1 MHHNYLILEKDKQQ
15 AFLSRGCNCA
25 PQPHTRQLDVF
36 RHSCNKLDAFDWLKD
51 IKPSNV
57 FPASDF
63 VEVRFKNS
71 RKDFFVASPDL
82 DLKTGDIVAV
92 EASPGHDIGI
102 VTLTGEV
109 VKLQMKNK
117 KVNPAQNELKRIYRK
132 AKVSDIEKWVTAVK
146 QEDSTMFRSREI
158 AGSLNLEMKI
168 SDVEYQGDR
177 TKAIFYYTADDRV
190 DFRELIRALADAF
203 GVRIEMRQI
212 GMRQE
217 ASRLGGIGS
226 CGRELC
232 CATWLTRFRSVSTNS
247 ARTQQLSLNP
257 QKMAGQCSK
266 LKCCINYENAC
277 YEDMIKDFP
286 NTEAALKTKAGTA
299 FFQKIDVL
307 KKQIGYSYKDN
318 PGRIIML
325 DVERVKEIQ
334 KMNAFNKEPEEL
346 MEERHDNDIPD
357 DNNYQQ
363 QSHGLEDSLT
373 RFDKPQKKTKGKRRK
388 RKNKSSK
395 KPSSQ

>member
-1 MHHNYLILEKDKQQ
+1 LEKEKQH
-15 AFLSRGCNCA
+15 AFLSRGCHCA

-36 RHSCNKLDAFDWLKD
+36 RHSCNKLDAFDWLKN
-51 IKPSNV
+51 IKPPDLYPPSNY
-57 FPASDF
+57 

-71 RKDFFVASPDL
+71 RKEFFIAAPDL

-109 VKLQMKNK
+109 VRLQMKTK
-117 KVNPAQNELKRIYRK
+117 KVHPDQNELKRVYRR

-146 QEDSTMFRSREI
+146 QEDTTMFRSREI
-158 AGSLNLEMKI
+158 ADTLNLDMKI

-190 DFRELIRALADAF
+190 DFRELIRDLADAF

-232 CATWLTRFRSVSTNS
+232 CATWLTKFRSVSTNS

-277 YEDMIKDFP
+277 YEDILKDFP
-286 NTEAALKTKAGTA
+286 DTDIKLRTKAGKA
-299 FFQKIDVL
+299 FFQKMDIL
-307 KKQIGYSYKDN
+307 NKQIGYAYEDK
-318 PGRIIML
+318 PGRTIML

-334 KMNAFNKEPEEL
+334 RMNADNKKPDELIEESQIN
-346 MEERHDNDIPD
+346 DNLAD
-357 DNNYQQ
+357 DSFQQENN
-363 QSHGLEDSLT
+363 GLEDSLT
-373 RFDKPQKKTKGKRRK
+373 RFDKPQKKSRNKRRR
-388 RKNKSSK
+388 RKSKSSK
-395 KPSSQ
+395 NPSNQ

>member
-1 MHHNYLILEKDKQQ
+1 MEKEKQH
-15 AFLSRGCNCA
+15 AFLSRGCHCA

-36 RHSCNKLDAFDWLKD
+36 RHSCNKLDAFDWLKN
-51 IKPSNV
+51 IKPPDLYPPSNY
-57 FPASDF
+57 

-71 RKDFFVASPDL
+71 RKEFFIAAPDL

-109 VKLQMKNK
+109 VRLQMKTK
-117 KVNPAQNELKRIYRK
+117 KVHPDQNELKRVYRR

-146 QEDSTMFRSREI
+146 QEDTTMFRSREI
-158 AGSLNLEMKI
+158 ADTLNLDMKI

-190 DFRELIRALADAF
+190 DFRELIRDLADAF

-232 CATWLTRFRSVSTNS
+232 CATWLTKFRSVSTNS

-277 YEDMIKDFP
+277 YEDILKDFP
-286 NTEAALKTKAGTA
+286 DTDIKLRTKAGKA
-299 FFQKIDVL
+299 FFQKMDIL
-307 KKQIGYSYKDN
+307 NKQIGYAYEDK
-318 PGRIIML
+318 PGRTIML

-334 KMNAFNKEPEEL
+334 RMNADNKKPDELIEESQIN
-346 MEERHDNDIPD
+346 DNLAD
-357 DNNYQQ
+357 DSFQQENN
-363 QSHGLEDSLT
+363 GLEDSLT
-373 RFDKPQKKTKGKRRK
+373 RFDKPQKKSRNKRRR
-388 RKNKSSK
+388 RKSKSSK
-395 KPSSQ
+395 NPSNQ